1 MSDDNNQ
8 KSRGPRK
15 GGGTGGRGG
24 GRDGG
29 PGRGGPG
36 GRPPGRGGPGKPP
49 FRSRDGEDRPRR
61 APAEG
66 AERRRSEG
74 ERPAAP
80 RFEKKPFRERP
91 SGERPPREGGERPFR
106 DRGSD
111 ERRASRPPRDGERPR
126 SDRTGGD
133 RPGGFGRPSRDG
145 APSRPPREGGER
157 PFRERGGDE
166 SRAGRPPRGGERPS
180 RDRTGGD
187 RPGGFGR
194 PSRDG
199 APSRPPREGG
209 ERSFRPRDG
218 EERRPP
224 RDRGDQPGRSERP
237 FRERSGSGERP
248 ARPPRRDD
256 RGEGRSFGGA
266 KRFDAPRGS
275 NPTRGRP
282 DRAHRNAAEIAEAV
296 SVPAAP
302 QEPERIAKVMAR
314 AGVASRRDSE
324 AIIAEGRVSVNG
336 KIIES
341 PALDIGPND
350 VVLVDGEALPARERT
365 RLWFYHKPRGL
376 VTTNH
381 DPEGRPTVF
390 DALPEDLPRVLSV
403 GRLDINTE
411 GLLLLTNDGGLARM
425 LELPETGWLRRYRVR
440 AFGQV
445 NQGQLDTLK
454 GGVTIDGV
462 QYGPVIAQF
471 EREQGS
477 NTWLTVDLR
486 EGKNR
491 EVKTLLEHLGLQVNR
506 LIRVSFG
513 PFQLGDL
520 PEGEAEEV
528 RSKVLKDQLGTE
540 LMAKAGVDFD
550 SPRRDEGPAAERPAR
565 GRPAPAG
572 DDRPRRRP
580 RAEQDER
587 GEDGS
592 LMRGDKPWTRGVWR
606 DAEAEPQRDRKA
618 APRRGLDPKEERQA
632 REAAGTVK
640 RMRDKAIADPKGRRV
655 KVERISAK
663 PKDESREERPAR
675 APRSERPERAPR
687 EESFGHDRSGESPW
701 RGAGDW
707 ADKPPRGKRPPSGGA
722 GEARPERP
730 FRDRPAGDRPGGDRP
745 GGRGGPRPGGD
756 KRPPRSGPPRSGG
769 GRDRRG

>member
-15 GGGTGGRGG
+15 GGGAGGRGG

-29 PGRGGPG
+29 PGRGG
-36 GRPPGRGGPGKPP
+36 RPPGRGTGKPP
-49 FRSRDGEDRPRR
+49 FRSRDGEERPRR
-61 APAEG
+61 PREG
-66 AERRRSEG
+66 GFERRDGERPAGKSFGGKSSEGRSFGGKRFEGRG
-74 ERPAAP
+74 ERPAAD
-80 RFEKKPFRERP
+80 RP
-91 SGERPPREGGERPFR
+91 AGERPFR
-106 DRGSD
+106 RRDDEARPQREDRPYRD
-111 ERRASRPPRDGERPR
+111 RAERSERP
-126 SDRTGGD
+126 
-133 RPGGFGRPSRDG
+133 
-145 APSRPPREGGER
+145 AREGGER
-157 PFRERGGDE
+157 PFRERSGGGK
-166 SRAGRPPRGGERPS
+166 RA
-180 RDRTGGD
+180 
-187 RPGGFGR
+187 
-194 PSRDG
+194 
-199 APSRPPREGG
+199 
-209 ERSFRPRDG
+209 
-218 EERRPP
+218 
-224 RDRGDQPGRSERP
+224 
-237 FRERSGSGERP
+237 
-248 ARPPRRDD
+248 ARPPRRED
-256 RGEGRSFGGA
+256 RGEGRSFGG

-275 NPTRGRP
+275 NPARSRP

-296 SVPAAP
+296 AAPAAP

-324 AIIAEGRVSVNG
+324 AMIAEGRVSVNG
-336 KIIES
+336 TVITS
-341 PALDIGPND
+341 PALDVGPSD

-365 RLWFYHKPRGL
+365 RLWLYHKPRGL

-390 DALPEDLPRVLSV
+390 DALPEELPRVLSV

-445 NQGQLDTLK
+445 NQAQLDTLK

-462 QYGPVIAQF
+462 HYGPVVAQF

-491 EVKTLLEHLGLQVNR
+491 EVKTVLEHLGLQVNR

-520 PEGEAEEV
+520 PEGEADEV
-528 RSKVLKDQLGTE
+528 RSRVLKDQLGTE

-550 SPRRDEGPAAERPAR
+550 SPRREETPAR
-565 GRPAPAG
+565 ARTAPAG

-580 RAEQDER
+580 LVEREEPAEEAR
-587 GEDGS
+587 P
-592 LMRGDKPWTRGVWR
+592 LRGDKPWTRGVWR
-606 DAEAEPQRDRKA
+606 DVEAEPQRERKA
-618 APRRGLDPKEERQA
+618 PPRRGADPKEERQA
-632 REAAGTVK
+632 REASGTVT
-640 RMRDKAIADPKGRRV
+640 RVRDKAIADPKGRRV

-663 PKDESREERPAR
+663 PKDEPREDKPAR
-675 APRSERPERAPR
+675 APRGERPSRAPR
-687 EESFGHDRSGESPW
+687 EERFGRDRGGEAPW
-701 RGAGDW
+701 RGSGDW
-707 ADKPPRGKRPPSGGA
+707 ADKPPRGKRPPGA
-722 GEARPERP
+722 GTDERPARP
-730 FRDRPAGDRPGGDRP
+730 FRGKPAGDRPGGGRPVGDRP
-745 GGRGGPRPGGD
+745 GGRGPRPGGG
-756 KRPPRSGPPRSGG
+756 KPPRSGPPRSGG

>member
-15 GGGTGGRGG
+15 GGGAGGRGG

-36 GRPPGRGGPGKPP
+36 GRPPGRGGKPP
-49 FRSRDGEDRPRR
+49 FRSRDGEERPRR
-61 APAEG
+61 APAKG
-66 AERRRSEG
+66 AERRSDG
-74 ERPAAP
+74 ERPAR
-80 RFEKKPFRERP
+80 RFEKKPF
-91 SGERPPREGGERPFR
+91 GERPPREGGERPFR

-111 ERRASRPPRDGERPR
+111 ERRASRPPRDG
-126 SDRTGGD
+126 D

-145 APSRPPREGGER
+145 APSRPSRDGDRPFRGRGDDERRAARPAREGGER
-157 PFRERGGDE
+157 PFR
-166 SRAGRPPRGGERPS
+166 S
-180 RDRTGGD
+180 
-187 RPGGFGR
+187 
-194 PSRDG
+194 
-199 APSRPPREGG
+199 
-209 ERSFRPRDG
+209 RDG

-256 RGEGRSFGGA
+256 RGEGRSFGGG

-275 NPTRGRP
+275 NPTRSRP

-296 SVPAAP
+296 SAPAAP

-324 AIIAEGRVSVNG
+324 ALIAEGRVSVNG
-336 KIIES
+336 KVIES

-350 VVLVDGEALPARERT
+350 VVLVDGEPLPARERT

-445 NQGQLDTLK
+445 NQAQLDTLR

-491 EVKTLLEHLGLQVNR
+491 EVKTVLEHLGLQVNR

-550 SPRRDEGPAAERPAR
+550 SPRRDEPRSDERPAR

-580 RAEQDER
+580 REEQAEEAR
-587 GEDGS
+587 P
-592 LMRGDKPWTRGVWR
+592 LRGDKPWTRGVWR
-606 DAEAEPQRDRKA
+606 DVEAEPQRERKA
-618 APRRGLDPKEERQA
+618 PPRRGADPKEERQA
-632 REAAGTVK
+632 REAAGAVTRV
-640 RMRDKAIADPKGRRV
+640 RDKAIADPKGRRV

-663 PKDESREERPAR
+663 PKDEPREDKPAR
-675 APRSERPERAPR
+675 APRSERPSRAPR
-687 EESFGHDRSGESPW
+687 EESFGRDRGGEAPW
-701 RGAGDW
+701 RGSGDW

-722 GEARPERP
+722 GGADERPARP
-730 FRDRPAGDRPGGDRP
+730 FRGKPSGDRPGGDRP
-745 GGRGGPRPGGD
+745 GGRGPRPGGGG
-756 KRPPRSGPPRSGG
+756 RPPRSGPPRSGG

>member
-36 GRPPGRGGPGKPP
+36 GRPPGRGGKPP
-49 FRSRDGEDRPRR
+49 FRSRDGEERPRR
-61 APAEG
+61 APTEG
-66 AERRRSEG
+66 AERRSEG
-74 ERPAAP
+74 ERPAR
-80 RFEKKPFRERP
+80 RFEKKPF
-91 SGERPPREGGERPFR
+91 GDRPPREGGERPFR
-106 DRGSD
+106 DRGGD
-111 ERRASRPPRDGERPR
+111 ERRTSRPPRDGDRPSR
-126 SDRTGGD
+126 ERTGGD

-145 APSRPPREGGER
+145 APSRPPRDGDRPLRGRGDDERRAARPAREGGER
-157 PFRERGGDE
+157 PFR
-166 SRAGRPPRGGERPS
+166 S
-180 RDRTGGD
+180 
-187 RPGGFGR
+187 
-194 PSRDG
+194 
-199 APSRPPREGG
+199 
-209 ERSFRPRDG
+209 RDG

-256 RGEGRSFGGA
+256 RGEGRSFGGG
-266 KRFDAPRGS
+266 KRFDAPHGS
-275 NPTRGRP
+275 NPTRSRP

-324 AIIAEGRVSVNG
+324 ALIAEGRVSVNG
-336 KIIES
+336 KVIES
-341 PALDIGPND
+341 PALDVGPND
-350 VVLVDGEALPARERT
+350 VVLVDGEPLPARERT

-445 NQGQLDTLK
+445 NQAQLDTLR

-491 EVKTLLEHLGLQVNR
+491 EVKTVLEHLGLQVNR

-528 RSKVLKDQLGTE
+528 RSRVLKDQLGAE

-550 SPRRDEGPAAERPAR
+550 SPRRDEIRSDERPAR

-580 RAEQDER
+580 REEQAEEAR
-587 GEDGS
+587 P
-592 LMRGDKPWTRGVWR
+592 LRGDKPWTRGVWR
-606 DAEAEPQRDRKA
+606 DVEAEPQRERKA
-618 APRRGLDPKEERQA
+618 PPRRGADPKEERQA
-632 REAAGTVK
+632 REATGAVTRV
-640 RMRDKAIADPKGRRV
+640 RDKAIADPKGRRV

-663 PKDESREERPAR
+663 PKDEPREDRPAR
-675 APRSERPERAPR
+675 APRGERPARTPR
-687 EESFGHDRSGESPW
+687 EESFGRDRGGESPW
-701 RGAGDW
+701 RGSGDW
-707 ADKPPRGKRPPSGGA
+707 ADKPPRGKRPPSGGP
-722 GEARPERP
+722 GTDERPARP
-730 FRDRPAGDRPGGDRP
+730 FRGKPSGDRPGGDRP
-745 GGRGGPRPGGD
+745 GGRGPRPGGG
-756 KRPPRSGPPRSGG
+756 RPPRSGPPRSGG

>member
-29 PGRGGPG
+29 PGRGGP
-36 GRPPGRGGPGKPP
+36 PGRGGKPP
-49 FRSRDGEDRPRR
+49 FRSRDGEERPRR

-66 AERRRSEG
+66 AERRSDG
-74 ERPAAP
+74 ERPAR

-111 ERRASRPPRDGERPR
+111 ERRASRPPRDGDRPSR
-126 SDRTGGD
+126 DRTGGE

-145 APSRPPREGGER
+145 APSRPPRDGDRPFRGRGSEEHRATRPAREGGER
-157 PFRERGGDE
+157 PL
-166 SRAGRPPRGGERPS
+166 
-180 RDRTGGD
+180 
-187 RPGGFGR
+187 
-194 PSRDG
+194 
-199 APSRPPREGG
+199 
-209 ERSFRPRDG
+209 RSRDG

-224 RDRGDQPGRSERP
+224 RERSERP
-237 FRERSGSGERP
+237 FRERSSDGPRT

-256 RGEGRSFGGA
+256 RGEGRSFGGG
-266 KRFDAPRGS
+266 KRFDVARGS
-275 NPTRGRP
+275 NPTRTRP

-296 SVPAAP
+296 SAPAAP

-324 AIIAEGRVSVNG
+324 ALIAEGRVSVNG
-336 KIIES
+336 KVIES
-341 PALDIGPND
+341 PALDVGPND
-350 VVLVDGEALPARERT
+350 VVLVDGEPLPARERT

-445 NQGQLDTLK
+445 NQAQLDTLK

-491 EVKTLLEHLGLQVNR
+491 EVKTVLEHLGLQVNR

-550 SPRRDEGPAAERPAR
+550 SPRRDEHRADERPAR

-580 RAEQDER
+580 REEQAEEVR
-587 GEDGS
+587 P
-592 LMRGDKPWTRGVWR
+592 LRGDKPWTRGVWR
-606 DAEAEPQRDRKA
+606 DVEAEPQRERKA
-618 APRRGLDPKEERQA
+618 PPRRGADPREERQA
-632 REAAGTVK
+632 REATGTVT
-640 RMRDKAIADPKGRRV
+640 RVRDKAIADPKGRRV

-663 PKDESREERPAR
+663 PSDEPREDRPAR
-675 APRSERPERAPR
+675 APRSERPSRAPR
-687 EESFGHDRSGESPW
+687 EESFGRDRGGESPW
-701 RGAGDW
+701 RGSGDW

-722 GEARPERP
+722 GAGTDERPARP
-730 FRDRPAGDRPGGDRP
+730 FRGKPAGDRPGGDRP
-745 GGRGGPRPGGD
+745 GGRGPRPGGGG
-756 KRPPRSGPPRSGG
+756 RPPRSGPPRSGG

>member
-36 GRPPGRGGPGKPP
+36 GRPPGRGGKPP
-49 FRSRDGEDRPRR
+49 FRSRDGEERPRR

-66 AERRRSEG
+66 AERRSEG
-74 ERPAAP
+74 ERPAR
-80 RFEKKPFRERP
+80 RFEKKPF
-91 SGERPPREGGERPFR
+91 GERPPREGGERPFR

-111 ERRASRPPRDGERPR
+111 ERRASRPPRDG
-126 SDRTGGD
+126 D
-133 RPGGFGRPSRDG
+133 RPN
-145 APSRPPREGGER
+145 
-157 PFRERGGDE
+157 
-166 SRAGRPPRGGERPS
+166 

-194 PSRDG
+194 PARDG
-199 APSRPPREGG
+199 DRPFRGRGDDERRPSRPPREGG

-224 RDRGDQPGRSERP
+224 RDRSERP
-237 FRERSGSGERP
+237 FRERSSSGERS

-256 RGEGRSFGGA
+256 RGEGRSFGA

-275 NPTRGRP
+275 NPTRSRP

-324 AIIAEGRVSVNG
+324 ALIAEGRVSVNG
-336 KIIES
+336 KVIES
-341 PALDIGPND
+341 PALDVGPND
-350 VVLVDGEALPARERT
+350 VVLVDGEPLPARERT

-445 NQGQLDTLK
+445 NQAQLDTLR

-471 EREQGS
+471 EREQGA

-491 EVKTLLEHLGLQVNR
+491 EVKTVLEHLGLQVNR

-550 SPRRDEGPAAERPAR
+550 SPRRDETRSDERPAR

-580 RAEQDER
+580 REEQT
-587 GEDGS
+587 EDARP
-592 LMRGDKPWTRGVWR
+592 LRGDKPWTRGVWR
-606 DAEAEPQRDRKA
+606 DAEAEPQRERKA

-632 REAAGTVK
+632 REASGAVK
-640 RMRDKAIADPKGRRV
+640 RVRDKAIADPKGRRV

-663 PKDESREERPAR
+663 PGDEPRAERPAR
-675 APRSERPERAPR
+675 APRSERPDRAPR
-687 EESFGHDRSGESPW
+687 EESFGRDRGGESPW
-701 RGAGDW
+701 RGSGDW

-722 GEARPERP
+722 SSDERPARP
-730 FRDRPAGDRPGGDRP
+730 FRGKPTGDRPAGDRPGGR
-745 GGRGGPRPGGD
+745 GPRPGGGG
-756 KRPPRSGPPRSGG
+756 KPPRSGPPRSGG

>member
-15 GGGTGGRGG
+15 GGGAGGRGG

-36 GRPPGRGGPGKPP
+36 GRPPGRGGKPP
-49 FRSRDGEDRPRR
+49 FRSRDGEERPRR

-66 AERRRSEG
+66 AERRSDG
-74 ERPAAP
+74 ERPAR
-80 RFEKKPFRERP
+80 RFEKKPF
-91 SGERPPREGGERPFR
+91 GERPPREGGERPFR

-111 ERRASRPPRDGERPR
+111 ERRASRPPRDG
-126 SDRTGGD
+126 D
-133 RPGGFGRPSRDG
+133 
-145 APSRPPREGGER
+145 
-157 PFRERGGDE
+157 
-166 SRAGRPPRGGERPS
+166 RPS

-194 PSRDG
+194 PARDG
-199 APSRPPREGG
+199 DRPFRGRGDDERRPSRPPREGG

-224 RDRGDQPGRSERP
+224 RDRSDDRVRGERP
-237 FRERSGSGERP
+237 FRERSGSGDRP
-248 ARPPRRDD
+248 ARPPRREE
-256 RGEGRSFGGA
+256 RGEGRGFGG

-275 NPTRGRP
+275 NPTRTRP

-296 SVPAAP
+296 SAPAAP

-324 AIIAEGRVSVNG
+324 ALIAEGRVSVNG
-336 KIIES
+336 KVIES
-341 PALDIGPND
+341 PALDVGPKD
-350 VVLVDGEALPARERT
+350 VVLVDGEPLPARERT

-445 NQGQLDTLK
+445 NQAQLDTLRD
-454 GGVTIDGV
+454 GVTIDGV

-491 EVKTLLEHLGLQVNR
+491 EVKTVLEHLGLQVNR

-528 RSKVLKDQLGTE
+528 RSKVLKDQLGAE

-550 SPRRDEGPAAERPAR
+550 SPRRDETPAR

-572 DDRPRRRP
+572 EDRPRRRP
-580 RAEQDER
+580 RAEH
-587 GEDGS
+587 EDGAEEARP
-592 LMRGDKPWTRGVWR
+592 LRGDKPWTRGVWR
-606 DAEAEPQRDRKA
+606 DVEAEPQRERKA
-618 APRRGLDPKEERQA
+618 APRRGADPKEERQA
-632 REAAGTVK
+632 REATGEVL
-640 RMRDKAIADPKGRRV
+640 RVRDKAIADPKGRRV
-655 KVERISAK
+655 KVERIAAK
-663 PKDESREERPAR
+663 PKDEPREERPAR
-675 APRSERPERAPR
+675 APRSERPSRAPR
-687 EESFGHDRSGESPW
+687 EESFGRDRGGEAPW
-701 RGAGDW
+701 RGSGDW
-707 ADKPPRGKRPPSGGA
+707 ADKPPRGKRPPRREGDE
-722 GEARPERP
+722 GERPARP
-730 FRDRPAGDRPGGDRP
+730 FRGKPAAGDRPGGDRP
-745 GGRGGPRPGGD
+745 GGRGPRPGGD

>member
-15 GGGTGGRGG
+15 GGGAGGRGG

-36 GRPPGRGGPGKPP
+36 GRPPGRGGKPP
-49 FRSRDGEDRPRR
+49 FRSRDGEERPRR

-66 AERRRSEG
+66 AERRSDG
-74 ERPAAP
+74 ERPAR

-91 SGERPPREGGERPFR
+91 SGERPPREGGDRPSR
-106 DRGSD
+106 DR
-111 ERRASRPPRDGERPR
+111 A
-126 SDRTGGD
+126 GGD
-133 RPGGFGRPSRDG
+133 RLGGFGRPSRDD
-145 APSRPPREGGER
+145 AASRPPRDGDR
-157 PFRERGGDE
+157 PFRGRGDDER
-166 SRAGRPPRGGERPS
+166 RAARP
-180 RDRTGGD
+180 
-187 RPGGFGR
+187 
-194 PSRDG
+194 
-199 APSRPPREGG
+199 AREGG

-224 RDRGDQPGRSERP
+224 RERSEDRGRSERP
-237 FRERSGSGERP
+237 FRERSGSGERSP
-248 ARPPRRDD
+248 RPPRREE
-256 RGEGRSFGGA
+256 RGEGRSFGGG
-266 KRFDAPRGS
+266 KRFDTPRGS
-275 NPTRGRP
+275 NPTRSRP

-296 SVPAAP
+296 SAPAAP

-324 AIIAEGRVSVNG
+324 ALIAEGRVSVNG
-336 KIIES
+336 KVIES

-350 VVLVDGEALPARERT
+350 VVLVDGEPLPARERT

-445 NQGQLDTLK
+445 NQAQLDTLR

-491 EVKTLLEHLGLQVNR
+491 EVKTVLEHLGLQVNR

-520 PEGEAEEV
+520 PEGEAEEI

-550 SPRRDEGPAAERPAR
+550 SPRRDETRSDERPTR

-580 RAEQDER
+580 REEQAEEAR
-587 GEDGS
+587 P
-592 LMRGDKPWTRGVWR
+592 LRGDKPWTRGVWR
-606 DAEAEPQRDRKA
+606 DLEAEPQRERKA
-618 APRRGLDPKEERQA
+618 PPRRGADPKEERQA
-632 REAAGTVK
+632 REATGAVTRV
-640 RMRDKAIADPKGRRV
+640 RDKAIADPKGRRV
-655 KVERISAK
+655 KVERIAAK
-663 PKDESREERPAR
+663 PKDEPREERPAR
-675 APRSERPERAPR
+675 APRSERPSRAPR
-687 EESFGHDRSGESPW
+687 EESFGRDRSGEAPW
-701 RGAGDW
+701 RGSGDW

-722 GEARPERP
+722 GTDERPARP
-730 FRDRPAGDRPGGDRP
+730 FRGKPTGDRP
-745 GGRGGPRPGGD
+745 GGRGPRPGGG
-756 KRPPRSGPPRSGG
+756 RPPRSGPPRSGG

>member
-15 GGGTGGRGG
+15 GGGAGGRGG

-29 PGRGGPG
+29 PGRGGSG
-36 GRPPGRGGPGKPP
+36 GRPPARGGKPP
-49 FRSRDGEDRPRR
+49 FRSRDGEERPRR

-66 AERRRSEG
+66 AERRSDS
-74 ERPAAP
+74 ERPAR

-111 ERRASRPPRDGERPR
+111 ERRASRPPRDG
-126 SDRTGGD
+126 D
-133 RPGGFGRPSRDG
+133 
-145 APSRPPREGGER
+145 
-157 PFRERGGDE
+157 
-166 SRAGRPPRGGERPS
+166 RPS

-199 APSRPPREGG
+199 APSRPPRDGDRPFRGRGDDERRAARPSRDGAPSRPPREGG
-209 ERSFRPRDG
+209 ERPFRSRDG

-224 RDRGDQPGRSERP
+224 R
-237 FRERSGSGERP
+237 ERS
-248 ARPPRRDD
+248 
-256 RGEGRSFGGA
+256 EGRSFGGG
-266 KRFDAPRGS
+266 KRFDTPRGS
-275 NPTRGRP
+275 NPMRTRP

-324 AIIAEGRVSVNG
+324 ALIAEGRVSVNG
-336 KIIES
+336 RVIES
-341 PALDIGPND
+341 PALDVGPND
-350 VVLVDGEALPARERT
+350 VVLVDGEPLPARERT

-445 NQGQLDTLK
+445 NQAQLDTLK

-491 EVKTLLEHLGLQVNR
+491 EVKTVLEHLGLQVNR

-550 SPRRDEGPAAERPAR
+550 SPRRDETRSDERPAR

-580 RAEQDER
+580 REEQAEEAR
-587 GEDGS
+587 P
-592 LMRGDKPWTRGVWR
+592 LRGDKPWTRGVWR
-606 DAEAEPQRDRKA
+606 DVEAEPQRERKA
-618 APRRGLDPKEERQA
+618 PPRRGADPKEERQA
-632 REAAGTVK
+632 REATGTVT
-640 RMRDKAIADPKGRRV
+640 RVRDKAIADPKGRRV

-663 PKDESREERPAR
+663 PSDEPREDRPAR
-675 APRSERPERAPR
+675 APRSERPSRAPR
-687 EESFGHDRSGESPW
+687 EESFGRDRGGESPW
-701 RGAGDW
+701 RGSGDW
-707 ADKPPRGKRPPSGGA
+707 ADKAPRGKRPPGA
-722 GEARPERP
+722 GAGSDERPARP
-730 FRDRPAGDRPGGDRP
+730 FRGKPTGDRPSGDRP
-745 GGRGGPRPGGD
+745 GGRGPRPGGD
-756 KRPPRSGPPRSGG
+756 KRPPRSGPPRSGPPRSGG

>member
-36 GRPPGRGGPGKPP
+36 GRPPARGGAGKPP
-49 FRSRDGEDRPRR
+49 FRSRDGEERPRR

-91 SGERPPREGGERPFR
+91 SGERPPREGGERPRGDRPGGFGRPSR
-106 DRGSD
+106 DG
-111 ERRASRPPRDGERPR
+111 APSRPPREGGERPFRDHGGDERRSSRPSHDGERPR
-126 SDRTGGD
+126 GDRPGGD

-157 PFRERGGDE
+157 PFRQRGNDE
-166 SRAGRPPRGGERPS
+166 QR
-180 RDRTGGD
+180 
-187 RPGGFGR
+187 
-194 PSRDG
+194 
-199 APSRPPREGG
+199 PSRPPREG
-209 ERSFRPRDG
+209 ERTG
-218 EERRPP
+218 
-224 RDRGDQPGRSERP
+224 
-237 FRERSGSGERP
+237 RERTGGDRP
-248 ARPPRRDD
+248 AGKSFGGARG
-256 RGEGRSFGGA
+256 GEGRSFGGP
-266 KRFDAPRGS
+266 KRFDSPRGS
-275 NPTRGRP
+275 NPTRTRP

-324 AIIAEGRVSVNG
+324 ALIAEGRVSVNG

-350 VVLVDGEALPARERT
+350 VVLVDGEPLPARERT

-462 QYGPVIAQF
+462 QYGPVLAQF

-572 DDRPRRRP
+572 DDRQRRRP
-580 RAEQDER
+580 REEQAEEARPLR
-587 GEDGS
+587 GE
-592 LMRGDKPWTRGVWR
+592 KPWTRGVWR
-606 DAEAEPQRDRKA
+606 DAEAEPQRERKA
-618 APRRGLDPKEERQA
+618 APRRGADPKEERQA
-632 REAAGTVK
+632 REATGTVK

-663 PKDESREERPAR
+663 PKDEPREERPAR

-756 KRPPRSGPPRSGG
+756 KRPPRSGPPRSGPPRSGPPRSGG

>member
-29 PGRGGPG
+29 PGRGGP
-36 GRPPGRGGPGKPP
+36 PGRGGKPP
-49 FRSRDGEDRPRR
+49 FRSRDGEERPRR

-66 AERRRSEG
+66 AERRSDG
-74 ERPAAP
+74 ERPAR

-111 ERRASRPPRDGERPR
+111 ERRTSRPPRDGDRPR
-126 SDRTGGD
+126 GD
-133 RPGGFGRPSRDG
+133 RPAAGFGRPSRDG
-145 APSRPPREGGER
+145 APSRPPREGGDR
-157 PFRERGGDE
+157 PFRERGSE
-166 SRAGRPPRGGERPS
+166 EHRATRP
-180 RDRTGGD
+180 
-187 RPGGFGR
+187 
-194 PSRDG
+194 
-199 APSRPPREGG
+199 AREGG
-209 ERSFRPRDG
+209 ERPFRQRDG

-224 RDRGDQPGRSERP
+224 RERGDQPSRSERP
-237 FRERSGSGERP
+237 FRERSGGERP

-256 RGEGRSFGGA
+256 RGEGRSFGGG
-266 KRFDAPRGS
+266 KRFDTPRGS
-275 NPTRGRP
+275 NPTRTRP

-324 AIIAEGRVSVNG
+324 ALIAEGRVSVNG
-336 KIIES
+336 RVIES
-341 PALDIGPND
+341 PALDVGPND
-350 VVLVDGEALPARERT
+350 TVLVDGEPLPARERT

-445 NQGQLDTLK
+445 NQAQLDTLR

-491 EVKTLLEHLGLQVNR
+491 EVKTVLEHLGLQVNR

-550 SPRRDEGPAAERPAR
+550 SPRRDEHRSDERPAR

-580 RAEQDER
+580 REEQAEEVR
-587 GEDGS
+587 P
-592 LMRGDKPWTRGVWR
+592 LRGDKPWTRGVWR
-606 DAEAEPQRDRKA
+606 DVEAEPQRERKA
-618 APRRGLDPKEERQA
+618 PPRRGADPKEERQA
-632 REAAGTVK
+632 REATGTVT
-640 RMRDKAIADPKGRRV
+640 RVRDKAIADPKGRRV

-663 PKDESREERPAR
+663 PKDEPREERPAR
-675 APRSERPERAPR
+675 ALRSERPSRAPR
-687 EESFGHDRSGESPW
+687 EESFGRDRGGEAPW
-701 RGAGDW
+701 RGSGDW
-707 ADKPPRGKRPPSGGA
+707 ANKPPRGKRPPSGGA
-722 GEARPERP
+722 GGADERPARP
-730 FRDRPAGDRPGGDRP
+730 FRGKPSGERPGGDRP
-745 GGRGGPRPGGD
+745 GGRGPRPGGG
-756 KRPPRSGPPRSGG
+756 KPPRSGPPRSGG